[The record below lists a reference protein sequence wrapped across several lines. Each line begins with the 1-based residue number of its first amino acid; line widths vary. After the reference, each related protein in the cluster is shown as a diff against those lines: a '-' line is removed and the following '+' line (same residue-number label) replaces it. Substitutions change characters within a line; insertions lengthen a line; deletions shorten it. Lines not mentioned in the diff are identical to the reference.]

1 MANYE
6 SQRSG
11 HDEHEGPVL
20 AQPDP
25 EVIAR
30 GHEADGYDPTSVWS
44 VPLLVVLFFVL
55 AFVTTTILFYYLA
68 PQPASPD
75 THPLA
80 AERNKAP
87 LEERLARITRGG
99 EVDQPRLEP
108 LRIRTGDARAITRPE
123 APVGNSPEIHP
134 EDLRPSPTT
143 TPDLYRRGW
152 LDPNK
157 TAARVTIDEAMRL
170 CLERNLLPVRKDAML
185 PPRSTQ
191 LPTSANAG
199 RSPMAAKVP
208 PQEHRTLQPSPNT
221 RNPEPIDTKSAPRS
235 DGDKSQGKESGKP
248 RESGRDFQ
256 PSVPQA
262 PAPRPSPS
270 DKGGK

>member
-1 MANYE
+1 MASYE

-11 HDEHEGPVL
+11 HDEHNEPVL
-20 AQPDP
+20 TQPNP

-30 GHEADGYDPTSVWS
+30 GHEADGYDPASVWS

-68 PQPASPD
+68 PQPPSPD

-152 LDPNK
+152 LDTNK
-157 TAARVTIDEAMRL
+157 TVARVTIDEAMRL
-170 CLERNLLPVRKDAML
+170 SLERNLLPVRKEAVVPL
-185 PPRSTQ
+185 RSTQ
-191 LPTSANAG
+191 LPSSANAG
-199 RSPMAAKVP
+199 RSRIGGEASPGEHPNGTPVP
-208 PQEHRTLQPSPNT
+208 PARTQETSDKKPTTPSSGEKPKGT
-221 RNPEPIDTKSAPRS
+221 DRVPEPPL
-235 DGDKSQGKESGKP
+235 
-248 RESGRDFQ
+248 
-256 PSVPQA
+256 PQA
-262 PAPRPSPS
+262 PAPRPNQ
-270 DKGGK
+270 